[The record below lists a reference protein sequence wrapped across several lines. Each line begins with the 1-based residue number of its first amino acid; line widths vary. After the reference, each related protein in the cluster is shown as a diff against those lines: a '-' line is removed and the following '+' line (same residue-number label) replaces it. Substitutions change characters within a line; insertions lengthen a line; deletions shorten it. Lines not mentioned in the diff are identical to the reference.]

1 VRRENLQSITVADVQ
16 LSYLRVGKGQPIVFV
31 HGIPTDYRAWTSQL
45 GPFSSKYDSIAYS
58 RRLAKPNR
66 NPEDYEKSTIEN
78 NSADLIGL
86 IQNLGMSPVHVVG
99 HSYGGFIAAY
109 TAATRPELLRTLTL
123 IEPAISTMILKNRKS
138 LAQFFSL
145 LLTSPSTAVS
155 AAKFQRSSL
164 DPSLN
169 AFKRGDYDTALRL
182 NVDGIMN
189 RKNALDSLPDQIR
202 GMMQDNEK
210 TVGELISEPPAFGKD
225 EARKINVPTLLMHGS
240 DSPKVLHT
248 IVERLAR
255 VIPKSRKI
263 VIQGS
268 AHFPHFEKPQEF
280 NRTVLDF
287 IDKNA

>member
-1 VRRENLQSITVADVQ
+1 MRRENLQSITVADVQ

>member
-1 VRRENLQSITVADVQ
+1 MQRENLQSITVADVQ
-16 LSYLRVGKGQPIVFV
+16 LSYVRVGKGQPVVFV
-31 HGIPTDYRAWTSQL
+31 HGIPTDYRAWASQL

-58 RRLAKPNR
+58 RRLAKPNQ

-86 IQNLGMSPVHVVG
+86 IHNLGIAPVHLIG

-109 TAATRPELLRTLTL
+109 TATTRPEMLRTLTL

-145 LLTSPSTAVS
+145 LLTSPATAVS

-169 AFKRGDYDTALRL
+169 AFKRGDYDAALRL

-189 RKNALDSLPDQIR
+189 RKNALDALPNQIQE
-202 GMMQDNEK
+202 MMRDNEK
-210 TVGELISEPPAFGKD
+210 TVGELMSEPPAFGKE
-225 EARKINVPTLLMHGS
+225 EARKINVPTLLMHGG

-248 IVERLAR
+248 IVERLIK
-255 VIPKSRKI
+255 VIPKSHM
-263 VIQGS
+263 VSVPGS
-268 AHFPHFEKPQEF
+268 AHFPHLEKPQEF
-280 NRTVLDF
+280 NRIVLDF
-287 IDKNA
+287 MERNA